1 MPPPNRPCT
10 APTSGSGVSWD
21 TGPAAPAPA
30 QSGGSENTPLGRDPY
45 SCPGGTGSETTRRP
59 VAAPG
64 LSLETWPYYEKGAY
78 KVDQFASVRQN
89 ARRQRHVDQ
98 SISFNLYVPSTIRA
112 STLLDLHL
120 SAWREGLKTT
130 YYVRSND
137 IDISECEWCSS

>member
-1 MPPPNRPCT
+1 MST
-10 APTSGSGVSWD
+10 ALIAGSTASI
-21 TGPAAPAPA
+21 
-30 QSGGSENTPLGRDPY
+30 DPIY
-45 SCPGGTGSETTRRP
+45 SAFYYEEKKDFRRP

-112 STLLDLHL
+112 STLLELHL

-137 IDISECEWCSS
+137 IDISECEWCAS